1 MRYSGLTYEQEVAG
15 TGAAKGL
22 CVRALRD
29 EDAASWD
36 RYVEACPSAT
46 FFHKVGWRQVIE
58 TSFGHGTH
66 YLWAERGGRMAGV
79 LPLVHVKSRLFGNR
93 LSSTA
98 FCDRGGPAADDDEA
112 GMALLERAQEI
123 AGDLDVDFLEC
134 RSPRLSGAM
143 GWHQRADLYASF
155 RRDLDPDPERNFQR
169 LHRKRRAMIRKGIGE
184 GLEARS
190 DDHVE
195 TLHHIFA
202 VSVRNLG
209 TPVLPMRYFR
219 ALKEVFRDQ
228 CHVLTVSKGGTP
240 VSSVMIFYFRD
251 EVLPYHAG
259 SERSAWTLAANDF
272 MYWEVMRRAVERG
285 CRTFDFGRSKV
296 GTGSFAFK
304 KNWGFEPRPLAY
316 SYWLRNIKAL
326 PEINPLNP
334 KYRAFIWCWKR
345 LPLPLS
351 KALGPAL
358 VRGLG

>member
-1 MRYSGLTYEQEVAG
+1 MRSSGLTFEKEVPG
-15 TGAAKGL
+15 RGAAKGL

-29 EDAASWD
+29 EDVTSWD
-36 RYVEACPSAT
+36 RYVEACPAAT
-46 FFHKVGWRQVIE
+46 FFHKSGWRQVIE
-58 TSFGHGTH
+58 QSFGHGTH
-66 YLWAERGGRMAGV
+66 YLVAERDGDIVGV
-79 LPLVHVKSRLFGNR
+79 LPLVHIKSRLFGNR

-98 FCDRGGPAADDDEA
+98 FCDRGGPAADDDQVA
-112 GMALLERAQEI
+112 GALLRRAQEI

-134 RSPRLSGAM
+134 RSPRLSGAT
-143 GWHQRADLYASF
+143 GWRERADLYASF
-155 RRDLDPDPERNFQR
+155 RRVLDPDPERNFQR

-184 GLEARS
+184 GLEARR

-195 TLHHIFA
+195 TLHQIFA

-209 TPVLPMRYFR
+209 TPVLPIRYFR

-228 CHVLTVSKGGTP
+228 CDVLTVSKSGTP
-240 VSSVMIFYFRD
+240 VSSVMSFCFRD

-259 SERSAWTLAANDF
+259 SERCAWTLAANDF

-296 GTGSFAFK
+296 GTGSYAFK
-304 KNWGFEPRPLAY
+304 KNWGFEPSPLAY
-316 SYWLRNIKAL
+316 SYWLRNLEDL

-345 LPLPLS
+345 LPLPVS